1 MGFAEGRGA
10 AVPLLSSLI
19 GCYPVVM
26 YSKPGGPLYR
36 YNEEFLSEGRDKR
49 LERDLGASS

>member
-1 MGFAEGRGA
+1 M
-10 AVPLLSSLI
+10 LSSLI

-36 YNEEFLSEGRDKR
+36 YNEELLSEGRDKR